1 MHIHNV
7 KGVIYMEKAISM
19 PVSIYALGGLGEVG
33 KNMYVIENDESIII
47 IDCGVKFPGIDF
59 PGINYIVPDFT
70 HLKNNRN
77 KIKALFI
84 THGHEDHI
92 GGIPFLLQN
101 VHIPVIYAPRLAA
114 ALIKN
119 RLEEYRMTELGNVV
133 EYDSDTKV
141 KVDKFVVSFFR
152 VTHSIP
158 DSFGIVVDTPEG
170 RIVSS
175 GDFKIDLTPIG
186 KDIELARMADIGK
199 EGVTVLLS
207 ESTNAEQEGY
217 TPSEK
222 NVYDSIDDIIKSA
235 NGRLIVSTFSSNI
248 SRIQQICEA
257 GVKRNRKIAIVGR
270 SMEKAVE
277 ISRSFGYI
285 HVPDDSIVDTQDI
298 KRYPNNEVLI
308 LCTGSQ
314 GESMAALSRIAS
326 GMHKDIHIIPGD
338 TIVFSSSAI
347 PGNGVMIDN
356 IVNQLARAGA
366 DVITNS
372 ILNDIHSSGH
382 ASRQELRFML
392 KLMKPKYFMPIHG
405 EYRMLRLHSEM
416 AKDLGVEPENIFILD
431 NGDSI
436 TLSKGKVKRGYPFEH
451 GNTYIDGKDIKSL
464 AEPVIQDRRV
474 LIDDGMIAVTISIDS
489 KTNTM
494 LTKPE
499 LFSRGFIDQ
508 GNAKHRNEVLLL
520 IEQAV
525 KEKLVMRPSFAELK
539 LAIKD
544 VVGLYVYRTTK
555 RHPMIIPVIMSKNS

>member
-1 MHIHNV
+1 
-7 KGVIYMEKAISM
+7 MEKAVSL

-33 KNMYVIENDESIII
+33 KNMYCIENDETIII
-47 IDCGVKFPGIDF
+47 IDAGVKFPGVEF
-59 PGINYIVPDFT
+59 PGINYIIPDFT

-119 RLEEYRMTELGNVV
+119 RLDEYHMLEHANIV
-133 EYDSDTKV
+133 EYDSDTRV
-141 KVDKFVVSFFR
+141 PIDRFVVSFFR

-158 DSFGIVVDTPEG
+158 DSFGIVVDTQEG

-186 KDIELARMADIGK
+186 KDIELTRMAEIGK
-199 EGVTVLLS
+199 EGVTLLLS

-222 NVYDSIDDIIKSA
+222 NVYDSIDDIIKNA
-235 NGRLIVSTFSSNI
+235 QGRLIVSTFSSNI
-248 SRIQQICEA
+248 SRIQQVCEA
-257 GVKRNRKIAIVGR
+257 AVSHNRKIAIVGR

-285 HVPDDSIVDTQDI
+285 HVPDLSIIETEDV
-298 KRYPNNEVLI
+298 KRFPNNEILI

-314 GESMAALSRIAS
+314 GESMAALSRIANGS
-326 GMHKDIHIIPGD
+326 HKDIHIIPGD

-356 IVNQLARAGA
+356 IVNQLARLGA

-382 ASRQELRFML
+382 ASRQELRLML
-392 KLMKPKYFMPIHG
+392 KLMNPTYFMPIHG
-405 EYRMLRLHSEM
+405 EYRMQRLHSEM
-416 AKDLGVEPENIFILD
+416 AETLGVKKENIFILD
-431 NGDSI
+431 NGDTL
-436 TLSKGKVKRGYPFEH
+436 TLSRGKVKRGYAVEH
-451 GNTYIDGKDIKSL
+451 GNTYIDGKDINSL
-464 AEPVIQDRRV
+464 NQAVIDDRRILMNDGMLVVTISVDSKKNV
-474 LIDDGMIAVTISIDS
+474 LIDKPQIYS
-489 KTNTM
+489 KGIINQGSQR
-494 LTKPE
+494 KEQE
-499 LFSRGFIDQ
+499 LINILDL
-508 GNAKHRNEVLLL
+508 A
-520 IEQAV
+520 I
-525 KEKLVMRPSFAELK
+525 KEKLLTKTSFQELK
-539 LAIKD
+539 YLIKD
-544 VVGLYVYRTTK
+544 IAGLYIYRNTK
-555 RHPMIIPVIMSKNS
+555 RHPIIIPVIMSKN

>member
-1 MHIHNV
+1 
-7 KGVIYMEKAISM
+7 MEKAISL

-33 KNMYVIENDESIII
+33 KNMYCIENEETIII
-47 IDCGVKFPGIDF
+47 IDAGVKFPGVEF
-59 PGINYIVPDFT
+59 PGINYIIPDFT

-77 KIKALFI
+77 KVKALFI

-92 GGIPFLLQN
+92 GCIPFLLQSI
-101 VHIPVIYAPRLAA
+101 HIPVIYAPRLAS

-119 RLEEYRMTELGNVV
+119 RLEEYRISDHANIV
-133 EYDSDTKV
+133 EYDSDKKV
-141 KVDKFVVSFFR
+141 KIDRFEVSFFR

-186 KDIELARMADIGK
+186 KDIELTRMAEIGK
-199 EGVTVLLS
+199 EGVTLLLS

-222 NVYDSIDDIIKSA
+222 NVYDSIDDIIKNA
-235 NGRLIVSTFSSNI
+235 HGRLIVSTFSSNI
-248 SRIQQICEA
+248 SRIQQVCEA
-257 GVKRNRKIAIVGR
+257 AVSHNRKIAIVGR

-277 ISRSFGYI
+277 ISRDFGYI
-285 HVPDDSIVDTQDI
+285 HVPDDSIIETQDI
-298 KRYPNNEVLI
+298 KRFSNSEILI

-326 GMHKDIHIIPGD
+326 GNHKDIHIIPGD

-356 IVNQLARAGA
+356 VINQLARAGA

-392 KLMKPKYFMPIHG
+392 KLMNPKYFMPIHG
-405 EYRMLRLHSEM
+405 EYRMLRMHNEI
-416 AKDLGVEPENIFILD
+416 AQDLGVDKDNIFILD
-431 NGDSI
+431 NGDTI
-436 TLSKGKVKRGYPFEH
+436 VLSKGKVKRGYPVEH
-451 GNTYIDGKDIKSL
+451 GNTYIDGKDINSL
-464 AEPVIQDRRV
+464 AEAVINDRRI
-474 LIDDGMIAVTISIDS
+474 LMDDGMVAITVAIDS
-489 KTNTM
+489 KKNVM
-494 LTKPE
+494 IGEAKLYVKGVIDKGNEKRRKELT
-499 LFSRGFIDQ
+499 G
-508 GNAKHRNEVLLL
+508 L
-520 IEQAV
+520 INDAIS
-525 KEKLVMRPSFAELK
+525 EKLLTRTNFAELK
-539 LAIKD
+539 LLIKD
-544 VVGLYVYRTTK
+544 VAGFYIYRKTH
-555 RHPMIIPVIMSKNS
+555 RHPIIIPVIMAKN

>member
-1 MHIHNV
+1 
-7 KGVIYMEKAISM
+7 MEKAISM

-33 KNMYVIENDESIII
+33 KNMYVIENDETIII
-47 IDCGVKFPGIDF
+47 IDCGVKFPGVEF

-101 VHIPVIYAPRLAA
+101 IHLPVIYAPRLAA

-119 RLEEYRMTELGNVV
+119 RLEEYHMSEHGNIV

-141 KVDKFVVSFFR
+141 KIDKFVVSFFR

-158 DSFGIVVDTPEG
+158 DSFGVVVDTPEG

-186 KDIELARMADIGK
+186 KDIELAKMSDIGT
-199 EGVTVLLS
+199 EGVTLLLS

-222 NVYDSIDDIIKSA
+222 NVYDSIDDIIKNA

-248 SRIQQICEA
+248 SRIQQICESA
-257 GVKRNRKIAIVGR
+257 VQRGRKIAIVGR

-285 HVPDDSIVDTQDI
+285 HVPDDSIIDTQDI
-298 KRYPNNEVLI
+298 KRYANNEILI

-314 GESMAALSRIAS
+314 GESMAALSRIAG

-392 KLMKPKYFMPIHG
+392 KLMNPKYFVPIHG
-405 EYRMLRLHSEM
+405 EYRMLRLHGEM
-416 AKDLGVEPENIFILD
+416 AKDLGVDKDNIFILD
-431 NGDSI
+431 NGDSV

-451 GNTYIDGKDIKSL
+451 GNTYIDGKDINSL
-464 AEPVIQDRRV
+464 AEPVIEDRRV
-474 LIDDGMIAVTISIDS
+474 LMDDGMIAVTISVDS
-489 KTNTM
+489 KNNTL
-494 LTKPE
+494 LTKPDIH
-499 LFSRGFIDQ
+499 SRGFIDQ
-508 GNAKHRNEVLLL
+508 GNTKHHNELCELV
-520 IEQAV
+520 EQAI
-525 KEKLVMRPSFAELK
+525 KEKMAMHPSFAELK
-539 LAIKD
+539 LTIKD
-544 VVGLYVYRTTK
+544 VVGLYVYRLTK
-555 RHPMIIPVIMSKNS
+555 RHPMIIPVIMSKN

>member
-1 MHIHNV
+1 
-7 KGVIYMEKAISM
+7 MEKTISL
-19 PVSIYALGGLGEVG
+19 PVSVYALGGLGEVG
-33 KNMYVIENDESIII
+33 KNMYCIENDETIIM
-47 IDCGVKFPGIDF
+47 IDAGVKFPGIEF

-92 GGIPFLLQN
+92 GGIPFLLQS
-101 VHIPVIYAPRLAA
+101 VHIPVIYAPKLAA

-119 RLEEYRMTELGNVV
+119 RLDEYRMLDETTIC
-133 EYDSDTKV
+133 EYDSDSKI
-141 KVDKFVVSFFR
+141 KIDRFLVSFFR

-158 DSFGIVVDTPEG
+158 DSFGVVVDTPEG

-186 KDIELARMADIGK
+186 KDIELTRMAEIGK
-199 EGVTVLLS
+199 EGVDLLLS

-222 NVYDSIDDIIKSA
+222 NVYDSIDDVIKNA

-248 SRIQQICEA
+248 SRIQQVLESA
-257 GVKRNRKIAIVGR
+257 VSHNRKIAIIGR

-285 HVPDDSIVDTQDI
+285 HVPDTSIIDTEDV
-298 KRYPNNEVLI
+298 KRFPNNEILI

-314 GESMAALSRIAS
+314 GESMAALSRIANGS
-326 GMHKDIHIIPGD
+326 HKDIHIIPGD

-347 PGNGVMIDN
+347 PGNGIMIDN
-356 IVNQLARAGA
+356 IINQLARAGA
-366 DVITNS
+366 EVITNS

-405 EYRMLRLHSEM
+405 EYRMLRLHAEM
-416 AKDLGVEPENIFILD
+416 AEDLGVEKENIFILD
-431 NGDSI
+431 NGDTV
-436 TLSKGKVKRGYPFEH
+436 TLSHNMVRRGYQVEH
-451 GNTYIDGKDIKSL
+451 GVTYIDGKDINSL
-464 AEPVIQDRRV
+464 AEAVINDRRI
-474 LIDDGMIAVTISIDS
+474 LIDDGMMAITVSIDA
-489 KTNTM
+489 KKNVM
-494 LTKPE
+494 ITKPD
-499 LFSRGFIDQ
+499 LYVRGFIDQ
-508 GNAKHRNEVLLL
+508 GNEKAREELLKL
-520 IEQAV
+520 LNDGIN
-525 KEKLVMRPSFAELK
+525 EKLQSKTNFAELK
-539 LAIKD
+539 LLIKD
-544 VVGLYVYRTTK
+544 IAGLYIYRRTK
-555 RHPMIIPVIMSKNS
+555 RHPIIIPVIMSKN

>member
-1 MHIHNV
+1 
-7 KGVIYMEKAISM
+7 MEKAISL

-33 KNMYVIENDESIII
+33 KNMYCIENDETIII
-47 IDCGVKFPGIDF
+47 IDAGVKFPGLEF

-92 GGIPFLLQN
+92 GGIPFLLQSI
-101 VHIPVIYAPRLAA
+101 HIPTIYAPRLAA

-119 RLEEYRMTELGNVV
+119 RLEEYRISDLANIV
-133 EYDSDTKV
+133 EYDSDKKI

-158 DSFGIVVDTPEG
+158 DAFGVVVDTPEG

-186 KDIELARMADIGK
+186 KDIELTRMADIGK
-199 EGVTVLLS
+199 EGVTLLLS

-222 NVYDSIDDIIKSA
+222 NVYDSIDEIIKNA
-235 NGRLIVSTFSSNI
+235 QGRLIVSTFSSNI
-248 SRIQQICEA
+248 SRIQQVCEA
-257 GVKRNRKIAIVGR
+257 GVSHNRKIAIIGR

-277 ISRSFGYI
+277 ISRDFGYI
-285 HVPDDSIVDTQDI
+285 HVPDDSIIDTEDV
-298 KRYPNNEVLI
+298 KKYPNNEILI

-314 GESMAALSRIAS
+314 GESMAALSRIAN
-326 GMHKDIHIIPGD
+326 GTHKDIHIIPGD

-356 IVNQLARAGA
+356 IVNSLARAGA

-392 KLMKPKYFMPIHG
+392 KLMQPKYFMPIHG
-405 EYRMLRLHSEM
+405 EYRMLKLHGDM
-416 AKDLGVEPENIFILD
+416 AVDLGVDKNNIFIMD
-431 NGDSI
+431 NGDSL
-436 TLSKGKVKRGYPFEH
+436 TLSHGKVTKGYPVEH
-451 GNTYIDGKDIKSL
+451 GTTYIDGKDINSL
-464 AEPVIQDRRV
+464 AEAVIEDRRV
-474 LIDDGMIAVTISIDS
+474 LMDDGMMAITVSIDTKKNEMIS
-489 KTNTM
+489 
-494 LTKPE
+494 KPE
-499 LFSRGFIDQ
+499 IYAKGLIDQ
-508 GNAKHRNEVLLL
+508 GNQKRHDELVDLLDEK
-520 IEQAV
+520 I
-525 KEKLVMRPSFAELK
+525 KEKLQTRTLFAELK
-539 LAIKD
+539 LLIKE
-544 VVGLYVYRTTK
+544 VAGLYIYSKTK
-555 RHPMIIPVIMSKNS
+555 RHPIIIPVIMSKN